1 MSKYLY
7 SNDHLGGLHM
17 QVKEKLSNWLL
28 AKQDEAVEFL
38 QNTVQEAS
46 TTGNETGVQKLIA
59 KKLEEIGLEVDMWYP
74 DGEELANH
82 PNFCASRTDFS
93 ISPNVVGIWRGSGDG
108 RSLVLNG
115 HIDVVPEGDL
125 NQWEH
130 HPYSGK
136 IIDGKLFGRGST
148 DMKGGNL
155 SLLLA
160 IQALKETGTKLKGD
174 LYFHSVIEEESG
186 GAGTLAAVLRG
197 YKADAAII
205 PEPTNMKIFPAQQGS
220 MWFRLTIIGKAAHG
234 GTRYEGISAIE
245 KAGVVL
251 QAIKDLEMIRNK
263 RITDPLYKDIPIPVP
278 INVGKISGGNW
289 PSSVPDS
296 VVLEG
301 RIGVAPHETLEEVKK
316 ELEDYLSNMQDPWFI
331 KHPVTVEWFGAQ
343 WLPGSIETD
352 HLLMNTLS
360 KNYKQVLGKEPIIEA
375 SPWGTDGGL
384 LSQVGNTPSIVFGP
398 GVTAVAHYP
407 NEYIEISKI
416 MEAAEIIALTIYD
429 WCGGENE

>member
-1 MSKYLY
+1 ML
-7 SNDHLGGLHM
+7 L
-17 QVKEKLSNWLL
+17 KEKLSNWLL
-28 AKQDEAVEFL
+28 KEQESAIHFL
-38 QNTVQEAS
+38 QKTVQEAS
-46 TTGNETGVQKLIA
+46 TTGNETSVQQLIA
-59 KKLEEIGLEVDMWYP
+59 KKLEEMGLEVDMWYP

-82 PNFCASRTDFS
+82 PYFCASRTDFS
-93 ISPNVVGIWRGSGDG
+93 SSPNVVGIWRGRGNG

-125 NQWEH
+125 KQWDD

-136 IIDGKLFGRGST
+136 IIDGKLYGRGST

-160 IQALKETGTKLKGD
+160 IQALKETGTVLDGD
-174 LYFHSVIEEESG
+174 LFFHSVIEEESG

-197 YKADAAII
+197 YTADAAII

-220 MWFRLTIIGKAAHG
+220 MWFKLTVKGKAAHG
-234 GTRYEGISAIE
+234 GTRYEGVSAID
-245 KAGVVL
+245 KTAIVL
-251 QAIKDLEMIRNK
+251 EAIKELEIKRNK
-263 RITDPLYKDIPIPVP
+263 NITDPLYRDIPIPVP

-289 PSSVPDS
+289 PSSVPDT
-296 VVLEG
+296 VQVEG
-301 RIGVAPHETLEEVKK
+301 RIGVAPNETLENVKK
-316 ELEDYLSNMQDPWFI
+316 ELEDYLSSIQDSWLLE
-331 KHPVTVEWFGAQ
+331 HPVAVEWFGAQ

-352 HLLMNTLS
+352 HPLMSTLI
-360 KNYKQVLGKEPIIEA
+360 KNFEHVKKQKPVIEA

-384 LSQVGNTPSIVFGP
+384 LSLAGNTPSIVFGP

-416 MEAAEIIALTIYD
+416 IETAEIIALTIYD
-429 WCGGENE
+429 WCGGRNE

>member
-7 SNDHLGGLHM
+7 SNDYLGGLHM
-17 QVKEKLSNWLL
+17 QVKEKLSNWLF

-93 ISPNVVGIWRGSGDG
+93 FSPNVVGIWRGSGGG

-251 QAIKDLEMIRNK
+251 QAIHDLEMIRNK
-263 RITDPLYKDIPIPVP
+263 RINDPLYKDVPIPVP

-331 KHPVTVEWFGAQ
+331 KHPVAVEWFGAQ

-360 KNYKQVLGKEPIIEA
+360 KNYKQVLGEEPIIEA

>member
-1 MSKYLY
+1 ML
-7 SNDHLGGLHM
+7 
-17 QVKEKLSNWLL
+17 VKEKLSNWLMKEQEI
-28 AKQDEAVEFL
+28 AIHFL
-38 QNTVQEAS
+38 QKTVQEAS

-59 KKLEEIGLEVDMWYP
+59 QKLEEIGLEVDMWYP
-74 DGEELANH
+74 DGEELAKH

-93 ISPNVVGIWRGSGDG
+93 TSPNVVGIWRGKGNG

-115 HIDVVPEGDL
+115 HVDVVPEGDL
-125 NQWEH
+125 NQWND

-136 IIDGKLFGRGST
+136 IIDGKLYGRGST

-160 IQALKETGTKLKGD
+160 IQALKETGVQLQGD
-174 LYFHSVIEEESG
+174 LYFHSVVEEESG

-220 MWFRLTIIGKAAHG
+220 MWFRLTVKGKAAHG
-234 GTRYEGISAIE
+234 GTRYEGVSAIE
-245 KAGVVL
+245 KAVVVL
-251 QAIKDLEMIRNK
+251 DAIKQLETIRND
-263 RITDPLYKDIPIPVP
+263 RVTDPLYKDIPIPVP

-289 PSSVPDS
+289 PSSVPDT
-296 VVLEG
+296 VEIEG
-301 RIGVAPHETLEEVKK
+301 RIGVAPNETLEEVKN
-316 ELEDYLSNMQDPWFI
+316 ELQEHLSKVSDPWLEEHGI
-331 KHPVTVEWFGAQ
+331 SVEWFGAQ
-343 WLPGSIETD
+343 WLPGLIETE
-352 HLLMNTLS
+352 HPLMNMLS
-360 KNYKQVLGKEPIIEA
+360 KNFEDVTGDRPIIEA

-384 LSQVGNTPSIVFGP
+384 LSHVGDTPSIVFGP
-398 GVTAVAHYP
+398 GVTGVAHYP

-429 WCGGENE
+429 WCGGENG

>member
-1 MSKYLY
+1 MKKCPYF
-7 SNDHLGGLHM
+7 NERGGLSM
-17 QVKEKLSNWLL
+17 LVKEKLSNWLL
-28 AKQDEAVEFL
+28 KEQENAVRFL
-38 QNTVQEAS
+38 QETVQEAS
-46 TTGNETGVQKLIA
+46 TTGNESGVQNLIG
-59 KKLEEIGLEVDMWYP
+59 KKLKEIGMEVDIWYP
-74 DGEELANH
+74 GGKELESH
-82 PNFCASRTDFS
+82 PYFCANRTDFS
-93 ISPNVVGIWRGSGDG
+93 SSPNVVGIWRGTGNG

-136 IIDGKLFGRGST
+136 IIDGKLYGRGST

-160 IQALKETGTKLKGD
+160 IQALKETGTELKGD
-174 LYFHSVIEEESG
+174 LFFHSVIEEESG

-197 YKADAAII
+197 YKADAALI

-220 MWFRLTIIGKAAHG
+220 MWFRLTIKGKAAHG

-245 KAGVVL
+245 KANVVL
-251 QAIKDLEMIRNK
+251 QAISELEIKRNK

-278 INVGKISGGNW
+278 INVGKIAGGNW
-289 PSSVPDS
+289 PSSVPDT
-296 VVLEG
+296 VQLEG
-301 RIGVAPHETLEEVKK
+301 RIGVAPHETLDEVKR
-316 ELEDYLSNMQDPWFI
+316 ELEDHLSQFNDPWL
-331 KHPVTVEWFGAQ
+331 KEHPVSVEWFGAQ
-343 WLPGSIETD
+343 WLPGSINTD
-352 HLLMNTLS
+352 HPLMNLLS
-360 KNYKQVLGKEPIIEA
+360 KNFEQVTGKKPIIEA

-384 LSQVGNTPSIVFGP
+384 LSQAGDTPSIVFGP

-416 MEAAEIIALTIYD
+416 MAAAEIIALTIYD
-429 WCGGENE
+429 WCGGENK

>member
-1 MSKYLY
+1 ML
-7 SNDHLGGLHM
+7 
-17 QVKEKLSNWLL
+17 VKEKLSNWLI
-28 AKQDEAVEFL
+28 KEQDNALRFL
-38 QNTVQEAS
+38 QKTVQEAS
-46 TTGNETGVQKLIA
+46 TTGNETGVQNLIA
-59 KKLEEIGLEVDMWYP
+59 KKLKDIGLEVDMWYP

-93 ISPNVVGIWRGSGDG
+93 TSPNVVGIWRGTGNG

-125 NQWEH
+125 TQWEH

-136 IIDGKLFGRGST
+136 IIDGKLYGRGST

-160 IQALKETGTKLKGD
+160 IQALKETGAELKGD
-174 LYFHSVIEEESG
+174 LFFHSVIEEESG

-220 MWFRLTIIGKAAHG
+220 MWFRLTIKGKAAHG
-234 GTRYEGISAIE
+234 GTRYEGVSAIE
-245 KAGVVL
+245 KAGLVL
-251 QAIKDLEMIRNK
+251 SAIKDLETIRNK

-278 INVGKISGGNW
+278 INIGRITGGNW
-289 PSSVPDS
+289 PSSVPDT
-296 VVLEG
+296 VELEG
-301 RIGVAPHETLEEVKK
+301 RIGVAPNETLQEVKA
-316 ELEDYLSNMQDPWFI
+316 ELEYYLSNLSDSWL
-331 KHPVTVEWFGAQ
+331 KDHPISVEWFGAQ
-343 WLPGSIETD
+343 WLPGSIET
-352 HLLMNTLS
+352 HHPLMNTLCQNF
-360 KNYKQVLGKEPIIEA
+360 KGVTGNEPIIEA

-384 LSQVGNTPSIVFGP
+384 LSQVGDTPSIVFGP

-407 NEYIEISKI
+407 NEYIEIAKI

-429 WCGGENE
+429 WCGGEN

>member
-1 MSKYLY
+1 ML
-7 SNDHLGGLHM
+7 L
-17 QVKEKLSNWLL
+17 KEKLSNWLL
-28 AKQDEAVEFL
+28 NEQDKAIRFL
-38 QNTVQEAS
+38 QETVQEAS
-46 TTGNETGVQKLIA
+46 TTGNESGVQNLIA
-59 KKLEEIGLEVDMWYP
+59 KKLNDMGLEVDMWHP
-74 DGEELANH
+74 DGEELAKH
-82 PNFCASRTDFS
+82 PYFCASRTNFNT
-93 ISPNVVGIWRGSGDG
+93 SPNVVGIWRGKGNG

-125 NQWEH
+125 KQWDD

-136 IIDGKLFGRGST
+136 IIDGKLYGRGST

-160 IQALKETGTKLKGD
+160 IQALKETGTILEGD

-197 YKADAAII
+197 YTADAAII

-220 MWFRLTIIGKAAHG
+220 MWFKVTIKGKSAHG

-245 KAGVVL
+245 KTAVVL
-251 QAIKDLEMIRNK
+251 EAIQSLETKRNE

-278 INVGKISGGNW
+278 INIGKITGGNW
-289 PSSVPDS
+289 PSSVPDT
-296 VVLEG
+296 VKLEG
-301 RIGVAPHETLEEVKK
+301 RIGVAPNETLEEVKQ
-316 ELEDYLSNMQDPWFI
+316 ELEDYLSSIQDDWLSEN
-331 KHPVTVEWFGAQ
+331 PVTVEWFGAQ

-352 HLLMNTLS
+352 HPLMSTLI
-360 KNYKQVLGKEPIIEA
+360 KNYEHVKKVRPTIEA

-416 MEAAEIIALTIYD
+416 IEAAEIIALTIYD
-429 WCGGENE
+429 WCGGSN